1 MSKGKI
7 LVIDDEEV
15 IRSLFMDILASNDSY
30 EVVTVATGEEGYQ
43 EAMTNDYDLMIV
55 DIMLPGDDGLKII
68 RHIRNNDPDAVVI
81 VISGASTF
89 ENIQEALRLG
99 VFDYITKPFD
109 VDQITFAVRRAVSSS
124 NLIKANKRLMREL
137 SIRNTVLE
145 ETIDERTERLALTY
159 EHLQNVYM
167 TIITTLV
174 SVIEA
179 KDPYTKSHSE
189 NVARYS
195 VAIAKVMGLSL
206 AQVELIN
213 KAAKLHDLG
222 KITIHDS
229 VLLKSERLSE
239 EEYEEIKLHP
249 LKAEE
254 ILKPLD
260 FLNVAIEL
268 IKQHHEKYDGTGYPF
283 GMKGEQIHLGARIMA
298 VADAFDAMTSGRS
311 YKERSLSKEEAAEE
325 VKNNAGGQFDPKVV
339 DAFLSII
346 DSL

>member
-1 MSKGKI
+1 VSKGKI
-7 LVIDDEEV
+7 LIIDDEEV
-15 IRSLFMDILASNDSY
+15 IRNLFIDILSEDY
-30 EVVTVATGEEGYQ
+30 DVVTVSNGEEGYQ

-68 RHIRNNDPDAVVI
+68 SHIKKNDADAVII
-81 VISGASTF
+81 VISGSSTF
-89 ENIQEALRLG
+89 ENIQESLRLG
-99 VFDYITKPFD
+99 VFDYVTKPFD
-109 VDQITFAVRRAVSSS
+109 IDQIVFAVRRAVASS
-124 NLIKANKRLMREL
+124 NLIKANKRLMKEL

-159 EHLQNVYM
+159 EHLQDVYM
-167 TIITTLV
+167 KIITTLV

-179 KDPYTKSHSE
+179 KDPYTKYHSE

-195 VAIAKVMGLSL
+195 VGLAKVMGLSL
-206 AQVELIN
+206 AQIELIN
-213 KAAKLHDLG
+213 KAAKLHDIG

-229 VLLKSERLSE
+229 VLLKPERLTA

-283 GMKGEQIHLGARIMA
+283 GLKGEQIHLGARIMS

-311 YKERSLSKEEAAEE
+311 YKDRSLSKEEAAEE
-325 VKNNAGGQFDPKVV
+325 IKNNAGTQFDPKVV
-339 DAFLSII
+339 DSFLQVI
-346 DSL
+346 DTL

>member
-7 LVIDDEEV
+7 LIIDDEEV
-15 IRSLFMDILASNDSY
+15 IRNLFIDILSEDY
-30 EVVTVATGEEGYQ
+30 DVVTVSNGEEGYQ

-68 RHIRNNDPDAVVI
+68 SHIKKNDADAVII
-81 VISGASTF
+81 VISGSSTF
-89 ENIQEALRLG
+89 ENIQESLRLG
-99 VFDYITKPFD
+99 VFDYVTKPFD
-109 VDQITFAVRRAVSSS
+109 IDQIVFAVRRAVASS
-124 NLIKANKRLMREL
+124 NLIKANKRLMKEL

-159 EHLQNVYM
+159 EHLQDVYM
-167 TIITTLV
+167 KIITTLV

-179 KDPYTKSHSE
+179 KDPYTKYHSE

-195 VAIAKVMGLSL
+195 VGLAKVMGLSL
-206 AQVELIN
+206 AQIELIN
-213 KAAKLHDLG
+213 KAAKLHDIG

-229 VLLKSERLSE
+229 VLLKPERLTA

-283 GMKGEQIHLGARIMA
+283 GLKGEQIHLGARIMS

-311 YKERSLSKEEAAEE
+311 YKDRSLSKEEAAEE
-325 VKNNAGGQFDPKVV
+325 IKNNAGTQFDPKVV
-339 DAFLSII
+339 DSFLQVI
-346 DSL
+346 DTL

>member
-15 IRSLFMDILASNDSY
+15 IRNLFMDILATNDDY

-43 EAMTNDYDLMIV
+43 EAMTHDYDLMIV

-89 ENIQEALRLG
+89 ENIQEALRIG

-109 VDQITFAVRRAVSSS
+109 IDQITFAVRRAISSA
-124 NLIKANKRLMREL
+124 NLVKANKRLMREL

-167 TIITTLV
+167 KIITTLV

-206 AQVELIN
+206 AQIELIN
-213 KAAKLHDLG
+213 KAAKLHDIG
-222 KITIHDS
+222 KITLHDS
-229 VLLKSERLSE
+229 VLLKPERLTA

-268 IKQHHEKYDGTGYPF
+268 IRQHHEKYDGSGYPF

-339 DAFLSII
+339 DAFLRVL

>member
-7 LVIDDEEV
+7 LIIDDEEV
-15 IRSLFMDILASNDSY
+15 IRNLFVDMLSGEDGYD
-30 EVVTVATGEEGYQ
+30 VTTVATGEDGYQ
-43 EAMTNDYDLMIV
+43 EAMSNDYDLMVI

-68 RHIRNNDPDAVVI
+68 KHIRNNDPDSVII

-89 ENIQEALRLG
+89 ENIQEALRIG

-109 VDQITFAVRRAVSSS
+109 VDQISFAVRRAVSAS

-159 EHLQNVYM
+159 EHLQDVYM
-167 TIITTLV
+167 KIITTLV
-174 SVIEA
+174 TVIEA

-195 VAIAKVMGLSL
+195 VAIAKVMSLSL
-206 AQVELIN
+206 AQIELIN
-213 KAAKLHDLG
+213 KAAQLHDLG

-229 VLLKSERLSE
+229 VLLKSGRLTP

-249 LKAEE
+249 LRAEE

-268 IKQHHEKYDGTGYPF
+268 IKQHHERYDGTGYPF
-283 GMKGEQIHLGARIMA
+283 GLKGEQIHLGARIMC

-339 DAFLSII
+339 DAFLKIL